1 MSKRRVT
8 SVLLFVLP
16 IAFGVAWA
24 HHSTANFDMTK
35 QLTVAG
41 VVTSFEFMNPHSLIK
56 LDVTGADGAANNYS
70 VFATSRSVL
79 IRYGWRPE
87 SVKPGDKITVTGA
100 LDRQDPHHMYLL
112 KITFADGK
120 EWGRDEIA
128 Q

>member
-1 MSKRRVT
+1 MAIRTARYIV
-8 SVLLFVLP
+8 FA
-16 IAFGVAWA
+16 IAAWCGLALA

-35 QLTVAG
+35 K
-41 VVTSFEFMNPHSLIK
+41 VTITGTATAFDFMNPHSLIK
-56 LDVTGADGAANNYS
+56 LDVRDDRGEIRHYS

-87 SVKPGDKITVTGA
+87 SIRAGDTITVNGA
-100 LDRQDPHHMYLL
+100 LDREDATHMYLL
-112 KITFADGK
+112 KIKFADGK